1 MKYSGRI
8 DSLKILLFHDL
19 SHTYYHV
26 EQRVKYRF
34 QLSSFDLTLRW
45 IVARCTYMLC
55 NVTLLPSFS
64 GNCFHHASCCISLFL
79 WKLITGKLVNSEIN
93 QCSKLSS
100 KLFQMNASNSLTQSR
115 PLYSRNGLIALL
127 FQPFLGEMLFL
138 PSDLLFHNYLWL
150 LQLYLSSHITP
161 EIVLNITKTVKI
173 YWYISTFFK
182 VLMICLIFQFLRAS
196 YA

>member
-1 MKYSGRI
+1 MVKENDIYITRRLYWELRKIILWLSLHVPLSYMKYSGRI

-26 EQRVKYRF
+26 EQRVKCRF

-93 QCSKLSS
+93 QCSCK
-100 KLFQMNASNSLTQSR
+100 KKKKT
-115 PLYSRNGLIALL
+115 IVALL
-127 FQPFLGEMLFL
+127 SLHCVFFGNACNKQ
-138 PSDLLFHNYLWL
+138 HNFSEPNHL
-150 LQLYLSSHITP
+150 
-161 EIVLNITKTVKI
+161 
-173 YWYISTFFK
+173 
-182 VLMICLIFQFLRAS
+182 
-196 YA
+196 